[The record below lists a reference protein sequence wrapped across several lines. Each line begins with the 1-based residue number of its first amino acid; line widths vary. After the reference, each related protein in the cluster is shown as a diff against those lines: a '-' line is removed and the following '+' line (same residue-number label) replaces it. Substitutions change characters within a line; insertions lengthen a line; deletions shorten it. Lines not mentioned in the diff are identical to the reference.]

1 MNIPPASTNRILFVK
16 IVDDAGLPVT
26 GLVAATFPPTFYVR
40 SGALPVSITLVDL
53 PLVNS
58 NWSSG
63 GVFELGY
70 GRYRLDVP
78 DAAFVSATD
87 MVSIFGEASGK
98 HLSIDPSFFTNRY
111 MQSDVR
117 QWNGSG
123 PTNLGASLSA
133 AERNTLAAI
142 LLRRTMANVE
152 LDASGD
158 ALDEASLYGLI
169 QRASK
174 SSMAD
179 HAGQH
184 TIYQTDG
191 ITELARIPVSSSA
204 GADPITEVG
213 VS

>member
-1 MNIPPASTNRILFVK
+1 MNIPPAATNRLLFVK
-16 IVDDAGLPVT
+16 IVDDNGLPVT
-26 GLVAATFPPTFYVR
+26 GLVAATFPPTFYMR

-58 NWSSG
+58 NHTPG

-87 MVSIFGEASGK
+87 MVSIFGEASNK
-98 HLSIDPSFFTNRY
+98 HLSLDPSFITNRY

-117 QWNGSG
+117 QWNGTG
-123 PTNLGASLSA
+123 PTGLGASLSA
-133 AERNTLAAI
+133 SERDSLAAVV
-142 LLRRTMANVE
+142 LRRTMANVE
-152 LDASGD
+152 AASEGD
-158 ALDEASLYGLI
+158 AVDEASLYGLV

-174 SSMAD
+174 SSAIA
-179 HAGQH
+179 HANKH

-191 ITELARIPVSSSA
+191 VTELAQISTASDASA
-204 GADPITEVG
+204 NPITRMG
-213 VS
+213 V